1 MNRVL
6 AAWKSVGQESLNLPN
21 FITLTRILLIPVFV
35 VLFATPTPD
44 RSLSAALIFIVAAF
58 TDLLDGYL
66 ARRNGQVTTLGK
78 LLDPIADKLLVLSAL
93 ILLVNVDRVSALVAI
108 VIIAREVAV
117 TGIRAIAAGEGMV
130 IAAETT
136 GKYKMALQVVAIV
149 LLILEDTFMSD
160 FGNLHLAGIV
170 TLYLSLVLGYVSGG
184 QYVWSFWKQ
193 VVAKGLLQDEGTC
206 ARSLRHARNVR
217 RGQIVLP
224 PCVVRLAF
232 HSSRSI
238 AGDRRC
244 IILLV

>member
-44 RSLSAALIFIVAAF
+44 RSLSAAIVFIVAAV

-66 ARRNGQVTTLGK
+66 ARRNGQVTTVGK

-108 VIIAREVAV
+108 LIIAREVAV
-117 TGIRAIAAGEGMV
+117 TGVRAIAAGEGMV

-149 LLILEDTFMSD
+149 MLILEGTFLSGL
-160 FGNLHLAGIV
+160 GNLHLAGIV
-170 TLYLSLVLGYVSGG
+170 KLYLSLVLGYVSGA

-193 VVAKGLLQDEGTC
+193 VVAKGL
-206 ARSLRHARNVR
+206 
-217 RGQIVLP
+217 
-224 PCVVRLAF
+224 
-232 HSSRSI
+232 
-238 AGDRRC
+238 
-244 IILLV
+244 

>member
-44 RSLSAALIFIVAAF
+44 RSLSAAIVFIVAAV

-66 ARRNGQVTTLGK
+66 ARRNGQVTTVGK

-93 ILLVNVDRVSALVAI
+93 ILLLNIDRVSALVAI
-108 VIIAREVAV
+108 LIIAREVAV

-130 IAAETT
+130 IAAEAT

-149 LLILEDTFMSD
+149 MLILEGTFLSGL
-160 FGNLHLAGIV
+160 GNLHLAGIV
-170 TLYLSLVLGYVSGG
+170 TLYLSLVLGYVSGA
-184 QYVWSFWKQ
+184 QSVWSFWKQ
-193 VVAKGLLQDEGTC
+193 VVAKGL
-206 ARSLRHARNVR
+206 
-217 RGQIVLP
+217 
-224 PCVVRLAF
+224 
-232 HSSRSI
+232 
-238 AGDRRC
+238 
-244 IILLV
+244 